1 MKAFVVEKDENEK
14 IISGV
19 KEFAKPV
26 CEDNEILIKVNYSSL
41 NYKDALSSIGHPG
54 VTRVLPHITGVDVAG
69 VVEESKST
77 IFEVG
82 QRVVV
87 TGYDLG
93 MNTNGGHAEFVK
105 VPSSWAIRTPDSIS
119 DKEIMAYGTAGLTAA
134 LSIQELLKNGINP
147 EESKVLVTGSTGGV
161 GSVSIA
167 ILNKLGFSVTAI
179 TTKINKKEYLISIGA
194 KDIITIED
202 FMQNSNKPLLG
213 TNYDAVID
221 TVGGDIL
228 AQALKQLKY
237 DGVATCCGLTASYE
251 LNTNVYP
258 FIFRGVRLIGIDS
271 VECKMEKKQ
280 SAWEKLAGYWAISC
294 IENIIKEIS
303 LDEIKEAYTEL
314 LEGKAS
320 GRYVVKIA

>member
-179 TTKINKKEYLISIGA
+179 TTKINKKEYKKEPKTHEVVL
-194 KDIITIED
+194 T
-202 FMQNSNKPLLG
+202 L
-213 TNYDAVID
+213 AV
-221 TVGGDIL
+221 TGDIM
-228 AQALKQLKY
+228 ALNRNRYK
-237 DGVATCCGLTASYE
+237 
-251 LNTNVYP
+251 NVYLQN
-258 FIFRGVRLIGIDS
+258 F
-271 VECKMEKKQ
+271 
-280 SAWEKLAGYWAISC
+280 
-294 IENIIKEIS
+294 
-303 LDEIKEAYTEL
+303 
-314 LEGKAS
+314 
-320 GRYVVKIA
+320 